1 MKVEFYDDDG
11 TLDFVEDITELRN
24 VLDCHSYRHF
34 WLVNRKERGCRL
46 IDRCDL
52 YFMYEILKHVMS
64 AGIASLL

>member
-34 WLVNRKERGCRL
+34 EKFQHKYLFGLKSVNLGNWSRSTPP
-46 IDRCDL
+46 
-52 YFMYEILKHVMS
+52 FHS
-64 AGIASLL
+64 P